1 MWSHHGYKQSPFE
14 RLPILPQASEQEKDN
29 EVCII
34 VLFAGAVGQRERE
47 HSVDSG
53 RFKSLAREPETQPAC
68 MAGDISLKRNIDW
81 PQRAPT
87 PGSCVMCII
96 SKNLCSSR
104 AEPASKHGAS
114 RVVQLHLS

>member
-29 EVCII
+29 EVCIM
-34 VLFAGAVGQRERE
+34 VLFAGAVGQREGE

-53 RFKSLAREPETQPAC
+53 RFKSLAREPETQPTC

-81 PQRAPT
+81 PQRAST
-87 PGSCVMCII
+87 PGRCVICIV

-114 RVVQLHLS
+114 LVVQLHFS